1 MDDQPQSARALSY
14 VGVKYPECAM
24 ITITSNLELKMSKGQ
39 NKRKEVKKKKQV
51 KVAV

>member
-1 MDDQPQSARALSY
+1 
-14 VGVKYPECAM
+14 M
-24 ITITSNLELKMSKGQ
+24 ITIISKHGVAMSKGQ